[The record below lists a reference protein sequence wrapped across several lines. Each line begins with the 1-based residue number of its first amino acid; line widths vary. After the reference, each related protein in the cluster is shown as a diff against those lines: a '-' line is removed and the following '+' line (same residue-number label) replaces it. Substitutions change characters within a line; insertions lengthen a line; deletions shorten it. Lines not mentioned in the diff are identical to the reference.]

1 MKKELDY
8 EGITLATYQARL
20 FEESLAFTQSSS
32 PIFIR
37 RAMKSNLF
45 ERLDEGNS
53 ALLSLETK
61 EGFEGLEN
69 EYGPSEYG
77 TIRFSKAELH
87 WIGWIYRY
95 IAYTRCVSS
104 RRLYSLIKPSHLRE
118 VYFSYH
124 TQDEE
129 WVLANLL
136 ESLGLKESD
145 LDPNEAYKQS
155 LRERYFSQDN
165 LVD

>member
-32 PIFIR
+32 PVFIR

-61 EGFEGLEN
+61 EGFEGREN
-69 EYGPSEYG
+69 E
-77 TIRFSKAELH
+77 
-87 WIGWIYRY
+87 
-95 IAYTRCVSS
+95 
-104 RRLYSLIKPSHLRE
+104 
-118 VYFSYH
+118 
-124 TQDEE
+124 
-129 WVLANLL
+129 
-136 ESLGLKESD
+136 
-145 LDPNEAYKQS
+145 
-155 LRERYFSQDN
+155 
-165 LVD
+165 